1 MSRNSSL
8 YAAFICVLCC
18 SGAVALQPTVR
29 AGSIS
34 LNSGIKPTAG
44 AITSTTSTT
53 TTTNNDS
60 SRGSTLSKFSP
71 AVVPVSRPNNTGNN
85 NNQSSSS
92 TLDELRQQIADLRAA
107 QLDLE
112 RNQLT
117 SSQVETAIE
126 NTVKGLDL
134 TTTNTDLKNT
144 LLDIQQQSTSLQTS
158 VTALQNQADSFDD
171 NIETTLDNRL
181 KVRGLIS
188 NNNTIPFA
196 LKSEISPVA
205 LANTIVADQNATN
218 TLADNIKPK
227 ESEIKEIIRDE
238 LVDQEILKNNGELNV
253 EKKGEVQVTE
263 ATVTNALRNSNDFKQ
278 MILTE
283 IADNGGYVTTT
294 TLDNKKFLSTDS
306 VAFANLATKDDVI
319 PATIAANIADSTTA
333 QNTLATALSGKVGP
347 DANRV
352 DELIT
357 QKLKSKGLVTND
369 ENATRNVLTSAE
381 LETTLT
387 NKRYATEDALNPKL
401 IAKSIAESDDAKR
414 ELAGQIGT
422 SESDVK
428 AILVNKGLLKDDAN
442 NTLNVAT
449 ESSVTSRL
457 NVLNGG
463 ISDEGSLLKRI
474 ADSDDLKELLRGPA
488 GKDGTGYNIVGS
500 ADNYSVIRTKTC
512 TTTNKGDA
520 WVNLNKDNA
529 DDVEGRLYICTCNGT
544 SCTWPAL
551 GDGIKIKGEKG
562 DPGEKGDSA
571 DSVWK
576 TYCNTNDN
584 LDTIIKPL
592 YGSSKTCD
600 NFTKEEYVALTGGP
614 AEYCIKIATKAPN
627 DNSFVASKGLGK
639 TLDDVLGSGTVS
651 NLKSSGIS
659 ANAGSKKFVFACTE
673 KYDEI
678 MNPKS
683 AWYAYCTEGT
693 NLTSIIQP
701 LYTSSL
707 VPDCKSFTEE
717 QYNALMG
724 GSKEYCMLIAKNA
737 KTNSDYLVATKGVGK
752 TLEEVFGSGTVN
764 NLKTNGLSAS
774 VTLSGQSKKFVFAC
788 AEKYDE
794 IMNPKSA
801 WYSYCSEGTN
811 LTSIIQPL
819 YGSSNV
825 PDCKA
830 FTQEQY
836 NALMGGPKA
845 YCLLVAKDVDSS
857 TTNVKANLKKLFGDN
872 IVTTLSSQKV
882 ATRVTLNNQEMSFVD
897 ACAKKYEEIM
907 AGKSG
912 EGYTYRGTIDN
923 YSELSGKSC
932 DAEHEGDA
940 WYNLEVGDVLL
951 YICACNDAKTSC
963 AFPVKGK
970 GVNFKGESGENG
982 KPASQIYCEAH
993 APNYPSG
1000 TRNYDLIVK
1009 LYPQVTSCDRTS
1021 FTDDMYAAMIGG
1033 AKSYCLSLNADFNS
1047 GMDLEKGVGLKMAK
1061 IYAEKKNVELSA
1073 AKTALGE
1080 FKSMNANE
1088 RLADTRFS
1096 ILDECIAN
1104 YNRIMS
1110 GDDAEDP
1117 WHAYCVAQNDKDT
1130 SRTNLEVI
1138 IKPLYGNNKTCDNF
1152 TSNEYNAIMGGAKA
1166 YCLSLAQNATTMD
1179 LTSGI
1184 GEKLSKT
1191 FGAAT
1196 MTTFKETTS
1205 LKDRMTLKTFTGK
1218 TAANKDFVSACEERY
1233 NEIMNPETAWHAYCV
1248 ATNEKDNTQTNL
1260 TAIIQPLY
1268 GTSKTCD
1275 NFTSDEYNALLNGA
1289 KAYCV
1294 LVAQQLQSQTLDAF
1308 KATDIGKRLTKTLG
1322 TTAISDLKT
1331 TGLGATMTLN
1341 SKTVK
1346 VVDACVE
1353 KYNEIMN
1360 PETAWHAYCV
1370 ETDANNVSN
1379 LDKIIKPLYGNDKTC
1394 DNFTSDEYNAIMGG
1408 AKAYCLSLAKD
1419 PSVLGDLTS
1428 GIGKKLKSALGDKVS
1443 DFKSASTVQ
1452 ARISMTGFQK
1462 ASSSSMKFTD
1472 ACEEKYNEI
1481 MSGADGESAWHAY
1494 CVATNEKDSTKTNLT
1509 AIIKPLYGNS
1519 KTCDNFT
1526 SDEYNAIM
1534 GGASA
1539 YCLLLAQDLSANKL
1553 DVTSGIGAKLGSKL
1567 TADSGQQTVS
1577 ALKGQSLTTVLNN
1590 KFNGNKTFVKAC
1602 EEKYNE
1608 IMAGD
1613 KGETGEDA
1621 ATIWCKAH
1629 TLNTNDTRLTTTSAT
1644 VRKMSAAK
1652 LVTAFKAAGNSDT
1665 KLSKAQDASTG
1676 AVDGYFTDLQTCI
1689 DAVNADPT
1697 LMGGESAAETQ
1708 YNEDVKK
1715 EKTESGT
1722 TFTLGTSTV
1731 TTFENKKNT
1740 FGSKMVTTDNI
1751 GSKIADNL
1759 PNTVMKTTDIDNANS
1774 ATGLAL
1780 KNAGFTK
1787 TSDLADLGIV
1797 TVSGTGSNQTITSNV
1812 PTSSTIETMVN
1823 NKVNNNSTISGLSTR
1838 MTNIENNAVTSSTV
1852 ESVVNTKISNNSTIS
1867 GLSTRMTNVE
1877 NNALTKNNLAT
1888 ELTSNTAQTALAN
1901 AGFATKS
1908 NITNDVKNDVFTLSD
1923 FSQLLSSGGLE
1934 VDNTGKLKLAS
1945 TSTNAAA
1952 ANINAKLTAAKAND
1966 ASIQTTGLTATSNIT
1981 TAIASVAA
1989 SAAGEEI
1996 NSSEV
2001 CYKHEWMY
2009 WSNAAKCEKCPDGTY
2024 FNEDSMSNNSLPRC
2038 ICKDET
2044 LTFSNDGSC
2053 VKGSMGSEK
2062 CSGEQGAGMYF
2073 STTSNTCEK
2082 CPDGTYFNEE
2092 SMGNTSLPRCT
2103 CKDKSMTF
2111 DATSGTCKTASSC
2124 ALTKTVANP
2133 KEGGKC
2139 QECPKEFPF
2148 LQETG
2153 SCACPEGTAFNA
2165 YRWACAECGA
2175 AGAEYNSETQS
2186 CVCPAG
2192 SGMTLNQEQWKCT
2205 K

>member
-1 MSRNSSL
+1 M
-8 YAAFICVLCC
+8 CVLCC

-44 AITSTTSTT
+44 TITT
-53 TTTNNDS
+53 TTSATTTATSDS

-71 AVVPVSRPNNTGNN
+71 AVVPVSRTNNNN

-92 TLDELRQQIADLRAA
+92 TLDDLRQQIADLRAA
-107 QLDLE
+107 QLNLE
-112 RNQLT
+112 QNQLT

-144 LLDIQQQSTSLQTS
+144 LLDLQQQSTSLQTS

-188 NNNTIPFA
+188 SNNTIPFA

-205 LANTIVADQNATN
+205 LANTIVGDENATN
-218 TLADNIKPK
+218 TLANNIKPK

-263 ATVTNALRNSNDFKQ
+263 ETVTNALRNSNDFKQ
-278 MILTE
+278 MVLTE

-294 TLDNKKFLSTDS
+294 ALDNKNFLSTDS
-306 VAFANLATKDDVI
+306 VAFANLATKSDVT

-347 DANRV
+347 DANRI

-401 IAKSIAESDDAKR
+401 IAKSIAESADAKQ

-422 SESDVK
+422 SESDVND
-428 AILVNKGLLKDDAN
+428 ILVRKGLLKDDAN
-442 NTLNVAT
+442 NSLNVAT

-457 NVLNGG
+457 NILNGG
-463 ISDEGSLLKRI
+463 IYDEGSLLKRI

-488 GKDGTGYNIVGS
+488 GKDGSGYNIVGS
-500 ADNYSVIRTKTC
+500 ADSYSVIISKTC
-512 TTTNKGDA
+512 SATNKGDA
-520 WVNLNKDNA
+520 WVNLNKDNT
-529 DDVEGRLYICTCNGT
+529 DNVEGRLYICTCNGT
-544 SCTWPAL
+544 TCTWPAL
-551 GDGIKIKGEKG
+551 GEGIKIKGEKG

-584 LDTIIKPL
+584 LNTIIKPL
-592 YGSSKTCD
+592 YGNSKTCD
-600 NFTKEEYVALTGGP
+600 NFTKEEYTALIGGP
-614 AEYCIKIATKAPN
+614 AEYCIKVATKAPN
-627 DNSFVASKGLGK
+627 DNNFVTSNGLGK
-639 TLDDVLGSGTVS
+639 TLEDVLGAGTVS
-651 NLKSSGIS
+651 NLKSAGIN
-659 ANAGSKKFVFACTE
+659 ANVGSKKFVFACTE

-737 KTNSDYLVATKGVGK
+737 KANSDYLVATKGVGK

-764 NLKTNGLSAS
+764 NLKTNGLSAN
-774 VTLSGQSKKFVFAC
+774 VTLNGQSKKFVFAC

-801 WYSYCSEGTN
+801 WYAYCSEGAN

-819 YGSSNV
+819 YGASNV

-836 NALMGGPKA
+836 NALMGGPKS

-882 ATRVTLNNQEMSFVD
+882 STRVTLNNQEMSFVD

-923 YSELSGKSC
+923 YNELSGKSC

-951 YICACNDAKTSC
+951 YICACNDAKNSC

-1021 FTDDMYAAMIGG
+1021 FTDDMYAAVIGG

-1073 AKTALGE
+1073 AKTAL
-1080 FKSMNANE
+1080 NALKVKDANQ
-1088 RLADTRFS
+1088 RLDDTNFS
-1096 ILDECIAN
+1096 ILDECVAN

-1130 SRTNLEVI
+1130 SKTNLEVI
-1138 IKPLYGNNKTCDNF
+1138 IKPLYGNAKTCDNF
-1152 TSNEYNAIMGGAKA
+1152 TSDEYNAIMGGAKA

-1196 MTTFKETTS
+1196 MTTFKETAS

-1218 TAANKDFVSACEERY
+1218 TASNQDFVSACEERY
-1233 NEIMNPETAWHAYCV
+1233 N
-1248 ATNEKDNTQTNL
+1248 D
-1260 TAIIQPLY
+1260 
-1268 GTSKTCD
+1268 
-1275 NFTSDEYNALLNGA
+1275 
-1289 KAYCV
+1289 
-1294 LVAQQLQSQTLDAF
+1294 
-1308 KATDIGKRLTKTLG
+1308 
-1322 TTAISDLKT
+1322 
-1331 TGLGATMTLN
+1331 
-1341 SKTVK
+1341 
-1346 VVDACVE
+1346 
-1353 KYNEIMN
+1353 IMN

-1370 ETDANNVSN
+1370 ETDTNGVSN
-1379 LDKIIKPLYGNDKTC
+1379 LDKIITPLYSGVDTC
-1394 DNFTSDEYNAIMGG
+1394 DKFTSDQYNAIMGG

-1419 PSVLGDLTS
+1419 PTVLGDLTS
-1428 GIGKKLKSALGDKVS
+1428 GIGKKLKSALGDKVA
-1443 DFKSASTVQ
+1443 DFTSAATVQ
-1452 ARISMTGFQK
+1452 ARLSMTGFQK

-1481 MSGADGESAWHAY
+1481 MSGADATPVEQRY
-1494 CVATNEKDSTKTNLT
+1494 CEDNIEIVKKLYSKITSTNDCATKFNNADYT
-1509 AIIKPLYGNS
+1509 
-1519 KTCDNFT
+1519 
-1526 SDEYNAIM
+1526 AIM
-1534 GGASA
+1534 GGAKA
-1539 YCLLLAQDLSANKL
+1539 YCLSLVQNPSTLSL
-1553 DVTSGIGAKLGSKL
+1553 SDGIGKRLSDKLGATAMASFVDTATYTTPQSRMALTGFKL
-1567 TADSGQQTVS
+1567 NKSNN
-1577 ALKGQSLTTVLNN
+1577 TTGD
-1590 KFNGNKTFVKAC
+1590 FMTAC
-1602 EEKYNE
+1602 EARYDE

-1613 KGETGEDA
+1613 KGEDGEDA

-1629 TLNTNDTRLTTTSAT
+1629 TVDANDARLTTTSAN

-1665 KLSKAQDASTG
+1665 KISKAQDASTG

-1715 EKTESGT
+1715 EKTENNT
-1722 TFTLGTSTV
+1722 TFTLGTNTV
-1731 TTFENKKNT
+1731 TAFENKKNT

-1751 GSKIADNL
+1751 GSKLSGAG
-1759 PNTVMKTTDIDNANS
+1759 VMMASDINNENSITGQAIKNANIS
-1774 ATGLAL
+1774 NMAGLGL
-1780 KNAGFTK
+1780 
-1787 TSDLADLGIV
+1787 V
-1797 TVSGTGSNQTITSNV
+1797 TVSGSGTNQTVTSN
-1812 PTSSTIETMVN
+1812 
-1823 NKVNNNSTISGLSTR
+1823 
-1838 MTNIENNAVTSSTV
+1838 AV
-1852 ESVVNTKISNNSTIS
+1852 
-1867 GLSTRMTNVE
+1867 
-1877 NNALTKNNLAT
+1877 TKNNLAT
-1888 ELTSNTAQTALAN
+1888 NLQTTLRDNSVQNSLRASGVMMSSDANTNMFSAQ
-1901 AGFATKS
+1901 
-1908 NITNDVKNDVFTLSD
+1908 DVLD
-1923 FSQLLSSGGLE
+1923 LLSGGVKVQQDGTLGI
-1934 VDNTGKLKLAS
+1934 NASSQKGAAIINKLSSAGISATAINNAKAT
-1945 TSTNAAA
+1945 TSIADKIATVAAA
-1952 ANINAKLTAAKAND
+1952 AAAATNTDEEMKDPDKCNEIDYMFWNGHAN
-1966 ASIQTTGLTATSNIT
+1966 N
-1981 TAIASVAA
+1981 
-1989 SAAGEEI
+1989 GEGE
-1996 NSSEV
+1996 
-2001 CYKHEWMY
+2001 CQ
-2009 WSNAAKCEKCPDGTY
+2009 KCPDASVFKGGAVSINSLSYKRCTCEDPSQSLQLQGEQYVCVESGENECLAQPETY
-2024 FNEDSMSNNSLPRC
+2024 YWDDKCIMCPGETDFNPESLDDQTQARCVCKETGFTFDESQGICVKLTEGNCEGETYWSSSNNLCMECPEEAPYQEGKGC
-2038 ICKDET
+2038 ICKE
-2044 LTFSNDGSC
+2044 
-2053 VKGSMGSEK
+2053 E
-2062 CSGEQGAGMYF
+2062 EQMF
-2073 STTSNTCEK
+2073 STVMGTCMK
-2082 CPDGTYFNEE
+2082 DCPEE
-2092 SMGNTSLPRCT
+2092 S
-2103 CKDKSMTF
+2103 
-2111 DATSGTCKTASSC
+2111 
-2124 ALTKTVANP
+2124 
-2133 KEGGKC
+2133 
-2139 QECPKEFPF
+2139 
-2148 LQETG
+2148 
-2153 SCACPEGTAFNA
+2153 
-2165 YRWACAECGA
+2165 
-2175 AGAEYNSETQS
+2175 EYDSETHM
-2186 CVCPAG
+2186 CVCNED
-2192 SGMTLNQEQWKCT
+2192 MTLNENDWKCEHP
-2205 K
+2205 